1 MFYFIK
7 KVNKLETL
15 FKNGYTTVRDYA
27 EKKGI
32 TVQAVYMAIKQ
43 KRIDYKK
50 FGSLV
55 LVRE

>member
-1 MFYFIK
+1 M
-7 KVNKLETL
+7 ETL
-15 FKNGYTTVRDYA
+15 FKNGYTTVKDYA